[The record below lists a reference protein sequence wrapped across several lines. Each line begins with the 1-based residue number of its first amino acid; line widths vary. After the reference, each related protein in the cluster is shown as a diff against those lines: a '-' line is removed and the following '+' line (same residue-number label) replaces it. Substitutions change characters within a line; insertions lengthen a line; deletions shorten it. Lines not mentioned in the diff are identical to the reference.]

1 MITKPP
7 FPPGY
12 YLCKMI
18 DQGALDPNQLRTS
31 LSLTPAKLI
40 LFLNGQFPVNPV
52 MAIQLAHLIGTSPDV
67 WLNLDKQYQTRTNH
81 QLWKDV

>member
-1 MITKPP
+1 
-7 FPPGY
+7 
-12 YLCKMI
+12 MI

-40 LFLNGQFPVNPV
+40 LFLNGQFPVNQV
-52 MAIQLAHLIGTSPDV
+52 MALQLAHLIGTSPDV

-81 QLWKDV
+81 QLWKDI

>member
-1 MITKPP
+1 
-7 FPPGY
+7 
-12 YLCKMI
+12 MI

-40 LFLNGQFPVNPV
+40 LFLNGQFPVNQV
-52 MAIQLAHLIGTSPDV
+52 MALQLAHLIGTSPDV
-67 WLNLDKQYQTRTNH
+67 WLNLDKQYKTRTNH

>member
-18 DQGALDPNQLRTS
+18 DQGVLDPNQLRTS

-40 LFLNGQFPVNPV
+40 LFLNGQFPVNSV
-52 MAIQLAHLIGTSPDV
+52 MAIQLAHLSDTSPNV